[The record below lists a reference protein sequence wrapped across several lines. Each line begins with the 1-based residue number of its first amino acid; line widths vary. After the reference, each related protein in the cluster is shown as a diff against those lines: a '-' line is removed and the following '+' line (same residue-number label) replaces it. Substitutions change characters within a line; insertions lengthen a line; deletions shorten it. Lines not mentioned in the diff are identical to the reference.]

1 MLPNDEKSLR
11 QLIAAAVEAGYRVSV
26 WDGGEWPVMRSKDEA
41 AVFDAASGVDEA
53 KMNFWKCS
61 AEHPKAWGLKAGTM
75 LLVYGNDEETVV
87 ADHVVNPELEA
98 LYDASLVKMEE

>member
-11 QLIAAAVEAGYRVSV
+11 QLIAAAVKGGYAVSV
-26 WDGGEWPVMRSKDEA
+26 FDGEEWSLTRSKDEA
-41 AVFDAASGVDEA
+41 EIFDTATGVDEA
-53 KMNFWKCS
+53 KLNIWKS
-61 AEHPKAWGLKAGTM
+61 NGGGSWTKLGWM

-87 ADHVVNPELEA
+87 ADHVDKPELGA